1 MSSDEAFSA
10 TFRIQYPA
18 VLAFARRRIGTTEA
32 EDVAAEVFAIALAS
46 VLGLGAAAYAT
57 GVTPGAIEIGRQV
70 FEGADNGT
78 VTYSYF
84 PVEDGN
90 AVLSRIATN
99 AAASPDLGDPAQAIE
114 VHTLNRVDGWESDAT
129 APVSQ
134 ENERWDWVLLDGS
147 RRVRSDWST
156 RPDNLAGSL
165 EYPPEENEDVR
176 AIDLGTTIEATLDE
190 LNHDERPD
198 RATWAVVDR
207 YVQLWGQGV
216 GLQASDR
223 AAFIRA
229 LAAGEHTYYGPATD
243 SLGRTGEAFG
253 VSWNQG
259 GSSDEERVVLDPSNG
274 AVLASESVLHGLW
287 ILGSKDRVQSST
299 TFVSVGSIS
308 TLYSC
313 DETPGC
319 EVMPPPG

>member
-1 MSSDEAFSA
+1 MTCSYAPVEAGS
-10 TFRIQYPA
+10 P
-18 VLAFARRRIGTTEA
+18 
-32 EDVAAEVFAIALAS
+32 
-46 VLGLGAAAYAT
+46 VLG
-57 GVTPGAIEIGRQV
+57 RM
-70 FEGADNGT
+70 
-78 VTYSYF
+78 
-84 PVEDGN
+84 
-90 AVLSRIATN
+90 AVSAPS
-99 AAASPDLGDPAQAIE
+99 SPALGDPSRVIP
-114 VHTLNRVDGWESDAT
+114 VHTLNQVDGWESVAAD
-129 APVSQ
+129 PVSQ
-134 ENERWDWVLLDGS
+134 RNERRDGILLDGS
-147 RRVRSDWST
+147 RRVRSDWMT
-156 RPDNLAGSL
+156 RPDNAGGAL
-165 EYPPEENEDVR
+165 EYPSEENEDVR